1 MLKKTYLLLLLALS
15 TLSLLAQP
23 KITVA
28 VAANMQYTI
37 QELIAEYNKTDK
49 TKIDVV
55 LGASG
60 KLTQQIQN
68 GAPFDIFISADKE
81 FPQKLAANKLTLE
94 APKVYAQG
102 LLVLWS
108 VKPNIQP
115 AKDMKLLL
123 SSNIKNI
130 AIANPKTAPY
140 GSAAEAI
147 LKKYGLYDKVSSKL
161 VTGESISQTSQFIA
175 TQNADIGFTA
185 KSIVI
190 SKEMLDKGKWVEL
203 NSQHYPPIEQSAA
216 LLQHAKQNNEA
227 AARKF
232 YNFLYSAKAKT
243 IYNKFGYIVK

>member
-1 MLKKTYLLLLLALS
+1 MNKILLALLLAIQ
-15 TLSLLAQP
+15 TLTLWAQP

-37 QELIAEYNKTDK
+37 QELITEFNKTDK
-49 TKIDVV
+49 TKIEIV

-81 FPQKLAANKLTLE
+81 FPQKLAENKFTLE

-108 VKPNIQP
+108 ARPNIQP
-115 AKDMKLLL
+115 TKDLKLLL
-123 SSNIKNI
+123 GSNIKNI

-140 GSAAEAI
+140 GHAAEAI

-161 VTGESISQTSQFIA
+161 VTGESISQTSQFIV

-190 SKEMLDKGKWVEL
+190 SKETQGKGKWVEL
-203 NSQHYPPIEQSAA
+203 NAQDYPPIEQSAA
-216 LLQHAKQNNEA
+216 LLKHAKQNNEA
-227 AARKF
+227 AAKKF
-232 YNFLYSAKAKT
+232 YTFLYSVKAKA

>member
-1 MLKKTYLLLLLALS
+1 MKKIYFSVLLAFVTVQLV
-15 TLSLLAQP
+15 AQT
-23 KITVA
+23 KLTVA
-28 VAANMQYTI
+28 VAANMQYTM
-37 QELIAEYNKTDK
+37 QELIAEFNKTDK
-49 TKIDVV
+49 TTIDVV

-81 FPQKLAANKLTLE
+81 YPQKLAGNHLTLE
-94 APKVYAQG
+94 PPKVYAQG

-108 VKPNIQP
+108 VKPGIQP
-115 AKDMKLLL
+115 SKDLKFLLGTT
-123 SSNIKNI
+123 IKSI

-140 GSAAEAI
+140 GSAAEFI
-147 LKKYGLYDKVSSKL
+147 LKKYALYDKVSSKL

-190 SKEMLDKGKWVEL
+190 STEMKGKGKWVEL
-203 NSQHYPPIEQSAA
+203 TAGDYPPIEQSAV
-216 LLQHAKQNNEA
+216 LLTHARQSNEA

-232 YNFLYSAKAKT
+232 YTFLYSEKAKA
-243 IYNKFGYIVK
+243 IYNKLGYIVK